1 MAFPD
6 DQLDDGE
13 RVALHTRPHWSLC
26 LRPAGVLAAVSAGAG
41 FVAAV
46 VRLQAWAPYAW
57 ALLGALALLAA
68 ARWSVLPI
76 ARWRC
81 THLVVTNTRLLARD
95 GVVATR
101 AVEVPVDRVDAVRV
115 HARPAQRLLGAGTLV
130 VDAAGERYA
139 FTDVPAVERVQARLH
154 REVGRSV
161 ERSRSAHRE
170 RLREAG
176 RGHADRA
183 VRERACDDGAAG
195 DRAGPAGT
203 ARDTMTGWGTARAV
217 PERTAS

>member
-13 RVALHTRPHWSLC
+13 RVALHSRPHWWLC
-26 LRPAGVLAAVSAGAG
+26 LRPAGALLLVAAATGFAAAVL
-41 FVAAV
+41 
-46 VRLQAWAPYAW
+46 RLQTWAPYAW
-57 ALLGALALLAA
+57 ALLGALGLVAA

-81 THLVVTNTRLLARD
+81 THLVVTSTRLLARD
-95 GVVATR
+95 GIAATR
-101 AVEVPVDRVDAVRV
+101 AVEIPVDRVDAVRV
-115 HARPAQRLLGAGTLV
+115 TARPVERLLGAGTLL
-130 VDAAGERYA
+130 VDAVGERYA

-161 ERSRSAHRE
+161 ERARSTHLE
-170 RLREAG
+170 RLRGTG
-176 RGHADRA
+176 RSLAERA
-183 VRERACDDGAAG
+183 VRDRAAG
-195 DRAGPAGT
+195 EPATRDRMA
-203 ARDTMTGWGTARAV
+203 GWGTARAV